1 MKYCLNCGRQLFDR
15 DQTCDKCVS
24 TFFLN
29 ENECN
34 KIIKKFE
41 SSNSIKQ
48 RHLMKN
54 DLYKRVYELIINK
67 EVDNYTT
74 ALKIDSN
81 ETDEEYL
88 QRINEHTINSS
99 KNQIHIQ
106 CPYCHSSN
114 ITKIDTFDRVIST
127 GLFGLASKK
136 LGKQWHCNTCK
147 SDF

>member
-15 DQTCDKCVS
+15 DQTCDKCGL

-29 ENECN
+29 GDECN
-34 KIIKKFE
+34 KIIKEFA

-48 RHLMKN
+48 KYLMKN
-54 DLYKRVYELIINK
+54 NLYKRVYELIINK
-67 EVDNYTT
+67 AGDNYITT
-74 ALKIDSN
+74 QKTNSN
-81 ETDEEYL
+81 ETDEEYF
-88 QRINEHTINSS
+88 QRINKHTINSS
-99 KNQIHIQ
+99 KNQILIQ

-114 ITKIDTFDRVIST
+114 ITKIDTFDRVVST

-136 LGKQWHCNTCK
+136 IGKQWHCNTCR